1 MRKESVLRSKE
12 NVGLRKENVLR
23 SNENVGLRKAQI
35 ELRKKENVVR
45 SK

>member
-23 SNENVGLRKAQI
+23 SNENAGLRKAQI
-35 ELRKKENVVR
+35 ELRKKREC
-45 SK
+45 STE

>member
-1 MRKESVLRSKE
+1 MRKESVLRRKE